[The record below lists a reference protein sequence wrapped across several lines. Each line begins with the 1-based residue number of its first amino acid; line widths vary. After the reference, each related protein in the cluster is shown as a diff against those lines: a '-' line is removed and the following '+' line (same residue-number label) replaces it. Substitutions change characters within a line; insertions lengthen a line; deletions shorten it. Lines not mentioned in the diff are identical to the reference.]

1 MRIIMN
7 SNRDNES
14 PWNIARCMETSP
26 NVSPL
31 HLSTVF
37 YLRILLPNNQR
48 MLSAT
53 HTVNAVFAKVI
64 LVFA

>member
-1 MRIIMN
+1 MN

-14 PWNIARCMETSP
+14 PWNIARCMETY
-26 NVSPL
+26 VSPL

-53 HTVNAVFAKVI
+53 HTVNAVFAKVV